1 MTDILS
7 NFGRLVPGDSS
18 IVNIFEDSET
28 EGHNSDNKEDN
39 KAGDDKSNNAG
50 WLHFYYFDE

>member
-7 NFGRLVPGDSS
+7 NFSRLIPGDPS
-18 IVNIFEDSET
+18 IVNIFEDSDT
-28 EGHNSDNKEDN
+28 EGHNGDNKEDN

-50 WLHFYYFDE
+50 

>member
-1 MTDILS
+1 MLKVQS
-7 NFGRLVPGDSS
+7 FKQLFH
-18 IVNIFEDSET
+18 IFEDSET

-50 WLHFYYFDE
+50 